1 MDHVISTG
9 GDGRLD
15 GMTAADVERMVAAAL
30 QADRLVLHFHGG
42 LVSRAKGEEV
52 ARLLTPV
59 YQAAGAYPLFFVW
72 QSGAVEIIRHNLGE
86 IAREELFERLLRR
99 VLSWAVGKVR
109 DVEGGRPG
117 VSVSLPNEDEVR
129 RELAARKRKTD
140 PDSGTEPYRDLAA
153 RPGTALSRD
162 EEDQFLADV
171 EQDGDVQQALAGALA
186 ARDLAATGIDGA
198 RGVPDVAPMTSR
210 MDTDIL
216 EEIAR
221 GDVEGARGLVSTI
234 ALARRALQ
242 VLRAVL
248 GRYDLGT
255 DHGVYPTVVEELLR
269 VFYLANLGGAEWQ
282 AMKQETADTFGTE
295 GDRGGRLV
303 LDALAAG
310 LPSDASKPIT
320 LVGHSTGAVFIDNLL
335 ADVVRRAAAGERPL
349 PEAQRFQVCFLAP
362 AATTGHFADAIGA
375 PPAWSGRERIG
386 RFRMFTMTDRAEQAD
401 RLVGAIYPRSL
412 LYLVSGLLERDA
424 RSKSAWEPLVGL
436 SRYLDGDPE
445 KLLRSDA
452 GTAARLADVRT
463 YLKNPGAVV
472 LSPTAADAPVGSR
485 SGATSHG
492 DFDND
497 QLVHESLTELIRT
510 W

>member
-15 GMTAADVERMVAAAL
+15 GMTAADVERIVAGAL
-30 QADRLVLHFHGG
+30 QSDRLVFHFHGG

-52 ARLLTPV
+52 AALLTPV
-59 YQAAGAYPLFFVW
+59 YQDAGAYPLFFVW
-72 QSGAVEIIRHNLGE
+72 QSGAIEIIRHNLGE
-86 IAREELFERLLRR
+86 IARDELFERLLRR

-129 RELAARKRKTD
+129 RELAARKRQTD
-140 PDSGTEPYRDLAA
+140 PDAGTEPYRDLAPRA
-153 RPGTALSRD
+153 GTTLTRD
-162 EEDQFLADV
+162 EEEQFLADV
-171 EQDGDVQQALAGALA
+171 EQDPDVEQALYGALA
-186 ARDLAATGIDGA
+186 DRNLEATGIAGA
-198 RGVPDVAPMTSR
+198 RGVPDVQPMKTR
-210 MDTDIL
+210 MDAAVL
-216 EEIAR
+216 EEISQ
-221 GDVEGARGLVSTI
+221 GDVEGARGLVSTL
-234 ALARRALQ
+234 ALARKALQ

-269 VFYLANLGGAEWQ
+269 VFYLANVGGAEWQ
-282 AMKQETADTFGTE
+282 AMKKETADTFGTDDE
-295 GDRGGRLV
+295 RGGRLV

-310 LPSDASKPIT
+310 LPSDGSKPIT

-335 ADVVRRAAAGERPL
+335 AEVVRRADAGERPL

-362 AATTGHFADAIGA
+362 AATTVHFADAIGV

-386 RFRMFTMTDRAEQAD
+386 RFRMFTMTDHAEQAD

-424 RSKSAWEPLVGL
+424 RSSSAWEPVVGL
-436 SRYLDGDPE
+436 SRYLDGDPQ
-445 KLLRSDA
+445 KLLASEA
-452 GTAARLADVRT
+452 GRAARIVDTRDYLAG
-463 YLKNPGAVV
+463 PGAVV
-472 LSPTAADAPVGSR
+472 LSPTAADAPVGFR

-497 QLVHESLTELIRT
+497 PLVHESLVELIRT